1 MHRSNNICP
10 ISAIWTV
17 VCCVF
22 DSAGFFIGVTYAGK
36 NTPYT
41 SLKISLLPPPHTLQV
56 SPQPCRKGIRI
67 PVRKD
72 IENCEKVTVYFF
84 KQAQEMIRGIKQ
96 DTLHIDTAHR
106 TL

>member
-22 DSAGFFIGVTYAGK
+22 DSAGFFIGVTYAGE

-41 SLKISLLPPPHTLQV
+41 SLKISLLPPDFAGEPLIPPH
-56 SPQPCRKGIRI
+56 SAWADG
-67 PVRKD
+67 
-72 IENCEKVTVYFF
+72 
-84 KQAQEMIRGIKQ
+84 
-96 DTLHIDTAHR
+96 TAKICGR
-106 TL
+106 VVA